1 MSLLHKCACVSC
13 HRFQKGHLEH
23 RMWQELMDIPSAA
36 HRMGDKYGGL
46 DQFYCLGVAAHIGI
60 SG

>member
-1 MSLLHKCACVSC
+1 
-13 HRFQKGHLEH
+13 
-23 RMWQELMDIPSAA
+23 MWQELIDILSAA

-46 DQFYCLGVAAHIGI
+46 DQFHRLGVAARIGI